1 MEDIKKQLNDNTIE
15 FDIDISDVG
24 FGQQGQD
31 DHVMKKVDFF
41 RKQDADLKAR
51 FTKVAEN

>member
-1 MEDIKKQLNDNTIE
+1 MLKGCSVQ

-24 FGQQGQD
+24 FGFEDQND
-31 DHVMKKVDFF
+31 NIMKKVDFF
-41 RKQDADLKAR
+41 RKEDVDLKAR